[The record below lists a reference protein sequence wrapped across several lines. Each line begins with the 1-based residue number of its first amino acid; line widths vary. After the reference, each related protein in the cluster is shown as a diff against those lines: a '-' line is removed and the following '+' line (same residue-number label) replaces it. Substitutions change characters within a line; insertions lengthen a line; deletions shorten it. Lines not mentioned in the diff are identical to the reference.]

1 MLGRRAFA
9 RGSSLWSR
17 SFNNDLP
24 RRMAPM
30 MVSMG
35 SYKLAGL
42 CSELPLH
49 GFAEQ
54 YVIISGFG
62 LASEETRG
70 EISED
75 ANEKSSAVKEV
86 IECLA
91 TMRSINILRNLLANC
106 TFFGKL

>member
-1 MLGRRAFA
+1 
-9 RGSSLWSR
+9 
-17 SFNNDLP
+17 
-24 RRMAPM
+24 
-30 MVSMG
+30 MVVPMG

-54 YVIISGFG
+54 YMMISGFG
-62 LASEETRG
+62 LASDETRG

-86 IECLA
+86 FACLS
-91 TMRSINILRNLLANC
+91 TMRSDNILRNLVANC
-106 TFFGKL
+106 TISDKRLL